1 MSDLNRREF
10 ALTMAAGLIGGTL
23 PQLAHAELDK
33 IKSGGILKVAVYK
46 DFAPFSYGSANNWQG
61 VDVGL
66 AEALAKEMGLKLSL
80 LPFDAG
86 ENMMD
91 DMRNMVWRGHY
102 LGYGPAHVLLHVPVD
117 PMFIRENKQSLIFAP
132 YYRETVVFARDPKKL
147 EDLTKADDLQNV
159 DIAVE
164 KGTAA
169 ASALLGVKGGAL
181 ANRIRITDTP
191 AQAME
196 LLISGKVAVVAATKA
211 QIESALHAAKKPR
224 DDYPLASLMMNGIPN
239 SGWAVGMAVKAE
251 EKDLANALEAA
262 LASIN
267 TRGELKA
274 IFDRDGVTLGR
285 I

>member
-10 ALTMAAGLIGGTL
+10 ALTMAAGLIGSTL

>member
-1 MSDLNRREF
+1 MSDLNRRNF
-10 ALTMAAGLIGGTL
+10 AFGLAAGMVGGTL
-23 PQLAHAELDK
+23 PSLAHAELDK
-33 IKSGGILKVAVYK
+33 IKAGGVLKVAVYK

-61 VDVGL
+61 IEVAL

-86 ENMMD
+86 ENMND

-117 PMFIRENKQSLIFAP
+117 PGFIRENKQSLIFAP
-132 YYRETVVFARDPKKL
+132 YYRETVVFVYDVKKL
-147 EDLTKADDLQNV
+147 ENLTKAEDLQNV

-169 ASALLGVKGGAL
+169 ASALLGVKNGSL
-181 ANRIRITDTP
+181 ASRIRILDTP

-196 LLISGKVAVVAATKA
+196 LLLSGKVAVVAATKA
-211 QIESALHAAKKPR
+211 QIESGLFAAKKSR
-224 DDYPLASLMMNGIPN
+224 DDYPLATLMMNGIPN

-267 TRGELKA
+267 TKGELKT
-274 IFDRDGVTLGR
+274 IFERNGVSLGR
-285 I
+285 V